1 MKFCAK
7 CTCAQYCSSKCQAKD
22 WKKAHIASFRQILW
36 LRHAIFYFEQ
46 LEPPDEDVTFPS
58 VKLEAS
64 EDSTEASKNS
74 DEVEVL
80 AFYFVALDKSKNS

>member
-1 MKFCAK
+1 M
-7 CTCAQYCSSKCQAKD
+7 
-22 WKKAHIASFRQILW
+22 
-36 LRHAIFYFEQ
+36 RHAIFYFEQ
-46 LEPPDEDVTFPS
+46 LEPSNEDVTFPS

-64 EDSTEASKNS
+64 KDSNEASENS

>member
-1 MKFCAK
+1 M
-7 CTCAQYCSSKCQAKD
+7 
-22 WKKAHIASFRQILW
+22 HRASCCQILW

-46 LEPPDEDVTFPS
+46 LEPSDEDVTFPS

-64 EDSTEASKNS
+64 EDSDEASKNS

-80 AFYFVALDKSKNS
+80 VFYFLKPDKSKYS